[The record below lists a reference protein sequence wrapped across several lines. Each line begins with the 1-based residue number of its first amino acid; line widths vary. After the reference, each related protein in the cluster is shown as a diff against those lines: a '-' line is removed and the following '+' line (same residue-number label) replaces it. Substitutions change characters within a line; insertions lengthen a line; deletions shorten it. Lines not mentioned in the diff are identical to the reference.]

1 MRIPAFCICENNDAD
16 QLRGN
21 READQRICFR
31 YSDSAIPRRPK
42 SEISSLYPSSVTVQP
57 GLCQTNSETPK
68 TGFLRTRLGSYSNY
82 ICVMLVHSASSQ
94 LNSEYHYRVYKYVR
108 SILVP

>member
-1 MRIPAFCICENNDAD
+1 MRKPVVCICENKDAD

-57 GLCQTNSETPK
+57 GLCQTNSETLK
-68 TGFLRTRLGSYSNY
+68 TGFLTTSLVSYSYYNY
-82 ICVMLVHSASSQ
+82 LRDAHAFCF
-94 LNSEYHYRVYKYVR
+94 
-108 SILVP
+108 